1 MGNPFAPK
9 VKKMFKIRPQV
20 EPVNLPEEPQ
30 DIENTKPVEPLT
42 EIQSL
47 GIGDLTVKE
56 ALEFVGDDKE
66 IAAVAL
72 AEEISDSNRKTLV
85 SELEKIVN
93 G

>member
-1 MGNPFAPK
+1 MGNPFASK
-9 VKKMFKIRPQV
+9 GKKMSKIRPQV

-30 DIENTKPVEPLT
+30 NIEDTNPVEPTT
-42 EIQSL
+42 EIQLL

-72 AEEISDSNRKTLV
+72 AEEVSGDNRKTLV